1 MKFKYLA
8 KEKISKLPKNC
19 GVYAFKNGSF
29 LYIGKASNLKERVKT
44 HFQAPTFRDNLF
56 INQVKKVGYLE
67 TDSEI
72 EALILEAQLIKKI
85 KPKFNVLWKDDKNY
99 FFVGITKEEYPRIF
113 LTHQTKEK
121 GKKKKAKGKT
131 VFIGPFV
138 DGKSLKNALFVLRKI
153 FPFRSCKKIPNRPC
167 LWYHLNRCPGPCLL
181 KSLKEENIE
190 EKIKK
195 ELKKNTQSVLSVL
208 KGEKTSLIKKLTKE
222 MEKLAKKQE
231 FEKAGKLK
239 EQLNDLEKVLSHSKI
254 FPTLSQNSFFEDYL
268 LIERELK
275 KILKLKKK
283 ISRIEAYDI
292 SNLAGQQATGSMVT
306 FIKGK
311 PDKNFYR
318 RFKIKISGKPNDIAM
333 IKECLERRLGHPEWG
348 YPDLVLIDG
357 GKSQLNAAKKVFE
370 KSSLKIPVIA
380 LAKKKNELFVENQ
393 KKPLLLKNLPEKVA
407 NLILQLRDEAHRF
420 AKKYHQYL
428 RKKHLFP

>member
-1 MKFKYLA
+1 M
-8 KEKISKLPKNC
+8 
-19 GVYAFKNGSF
+19 
-29 LYIGKASNLKERVKT
+29 
-44 HFQAPTFRDNLF
+44 
-56 INQVKKVGYLE
+56 
-67 TDSEI
+67 
-72 EALILEAQLIKKI
+72 
-85 KPKFNVLWKDDKNY
+85 
-99 FFVGITKEEYPRIF
+99 
-113 LTHQTKEK
+113 
-121 GKKKKAKGKT
+121 
-131 VFIGPFV
+131 
-138 DGKSLKNALFVLRKI
+138 
-153 FPFRSCKKIPNRPC
+153 
-167 LWYHLNRCPGPCLL
+167 
-181 KSLKEENIE
+181 KEENIG

-292 SNLAGQQATGSMVT
+292 SNLAGQQATGSMIT

-357 GKSQLNAAKKVFE
+357 GKSQLNAAEKVFE